1 MSDTISYMLKASTG
15 QSLGALA
22 SILGKAKAH
31 ASETD
36 VEESVFLSARLFP
49 DMFPLLRQ
57 VQVATDITKRGGER
71 LAGVEPASTPDDETN
86 FDELIARC
94 AAANEAV
101 QGLDDDALN
110 ANENVTLQVPI
121 GDQTMPMEG
130 RFFLSNFILPN
141 LHFHAATAY
150 NLLRMQGVV
159 LGKRDFLMPGGA

>member
-31 ASETD
+31 AGEMG
-36 VEESVFLSARLFP
+36 VEESVFLNARLFP

-57 VQVATDITKRGGER
+57 VQIATDITKRGGER
-71 LAGVEPASTPDDETN
+71 LAGLEPASTPDDETN

-94 AAANEAV
+94 AAANEAI
-101 QGLDDDALN
+101 QRFDDDALN
-110 ANENVTLQVPI
+110 ANENVTLQIPI
-121 GDQTMPMEG
+121 GEQTMPMEG

-141 LHFHAATAY
+141 LHFHTATAY